1 MTMKKP
7 VCAICSQDL
16 LTVESYCAGCAG
28 IAGTWQQ
35 TQPAVQEATAALPGD
50 EEMGAIMRRRL
61 LAWVHGSSN
70 AELGAFARLIREGT
84 AGQIAE
90 AGSSMARLINS

>member
-1 MTMKKP
+1 MTMKMP

-35 TQPAVQEATAALPGD
+35 TQPAVREAAAGLPDD

-61 LAWVHGSSN
+61 IAWLRSSTD

-90 AGSSMARLINS
+90 AGSSMARLLNS